1 MNPEKQKRYTEY
13 VREMEGKIIGGD
25 TGLDWKEAE
34 R

>member
-13 VREMEGKIIGGD
+13 VREMEGKIISDD